1 MAVICAFILNAGLNF
16 VLGLLIAKLLGPAEF
31 GLFALATAG
40 AVVANTVLFEW
51 LRLSAT
57 RFYSARVRAQEPW
70 IRQGLDRAYA
80 VMGVALFVAALVCA
94 ALGVGSG
101 PGSRAAILA
110 GTAIAALGIGIF
122 DYHAAL
128 ARARFDGG
136 LYFRLVAVKNGL
148 AFGLMAGTAW
158 LLPQPAWVLAA
169 AGLSQFLAAALLWH
183 PMRDPVAPRLRVRLA
198 ETWRLFVAYGLPLIA
213 ANAVYQLMPFLNR
226 GTIAAQAGL
235 AEAGYFALAADV
247 TTRSIGTLG
256 TALDLLLFQF
266 AVRAEE
272 EEGRAAAEAQIGRNV
287 GTVVALLLPCA
298 VGFWAILPALQALA
312 VPDAYRG
319 PFAAYASL
327 MIPGFFFLAM
337 TNFALN
343 PVFQIRR
350 KTLPVVAAAVIGLA
364 VDALGLWLLPPVMG
378 PEGIAVAQTLGLAVA
393 TLILAVR
400 TLTGPQRLRLPWRD
414 IVMAGLACAIMAL
427 CLAPVRHLEPVPAL
441 ASSLALGI
449 LVYGAF
455 TWTFDIAGLRS
466 LIAARWAER
475 RGPARQASAAPAI
488 DVAKPDAIPNDSH

>member
-16 VLGLLIAKLLGPAEF
+16 VLGLLIAKLLGPSDF

-40 AVVANTVLFEW
+40 AVVANTILFEW

-57 RFYSARVRAQEPW
+57 RFYSARVRVQEPW

-80 VMGVALFVAALVCA
+80 VVGVALFAAALVCA
-94 ALGVGSG
+94 GFGLAAG
-101 PGSRAAILA
+101 PGGRMAIVA
-110 GTAIAALGIGIF
+110 GTAVAALGIGVF

-136 LYFRLVAVKNGL
+136 LYFRLVAIKNGL
-148 AFGLMAGTAW
+148 AFVLMAGAAW

-169 AGLSQFLAAALLWH
+169 AGLSQFLAAALLWR
-183 PMRDPVAPRLRVRLA
+183 PMRDPAAPRIRVRLA
-198 ETWRLFVAYGLPLIA
+198 ETWRLFVVYGLPLIA
-213 ANAVYQLMPFLNR
+213 ANAIYQLLPFLNR
-226 GTIAAQAGL
+226 GAIAAQAGL

-256 TALDLLLFQF
+256 TALDLLLFQL

-298 VGFWAILPALQALA
+298 VGFWAILPALEALA
-312 VPDAYRG
+312 VPEAYRG
-319 PFAAYASL
+319 PFAGYAGL

-350 KTLPVVAAAVIGLA
+350 RTLPVIAAALIGLA
-364 VDALGLWLLPPVMG
+364 VDALGLWLLPPHLG
-378 PEGIAVAQTLGLAVA
+378 PAGIAVAQTVGLAAA

-414 IVMAGLACAIMAL
+414 ILTASLACAAMAV
-427 CLAPVRHLEPVPAL
+427 CLAPVRGLDPVPAL
-441 ASSLALGI
+441 TLSLILGV
-449 LVYGAF
+449 LVYGGF
-455 TWTFDIAGLRS
+455 TWVFDIAGLRS

-475 RGPARQASAAPAI
+475 WGAGGPASRPPSGDTA
-488 DVAKPDAIPNDSH
+488 PDAFSNKSP